1 MQQTNKIY
9 IAGHNGMVGS
19 AIVRKL
25 KVEGFE
31 NLVLRSS
38 KELDLRNQS
47 AVNAFFEAEK
57 PDYVFL
63 AAAKVGGIVANNTYR
78 ADFLYDNLMIEANII
93 HAAFVH
99 KVAKLLFLGS
109 SCIYPK
115 FAPQPMKEEDLLTGI
130 LEQTNEPYAIAKI
143 AGIKL
148 CENYRRQ
155 YGCDF
160 ISAMPT
166 NLYGPGDN
174 YDLEKSHVIPAL
186 IRKMHLGKCLEQV
199 DWAALRADLNRLP
212 IEGVNGNSSE
222 EAIIAKLN
230 KYGITA
236 QQPIANSQQPKTNT
250 QVTLWG
256 SGTPLREFMHVD
268 DLANACY
275 FLMQNYSEEQF
286 VNIGSGQEV
295 SIKELAEM
303 IKDIVGF
310 EGALVFDTSKP
321 DGTPRKL
328 MDSGRLKGIGYK
340 VDISLYSGLKM
351 VYTHR

>member
-1 MQQTNKIY
+1 MQQTNKIF

-25 KVEGFE
+25 KAEGFE

-38 KELDLRNQS
+38 KELDLRDQS

-57 PDYVFL
+57 PEYVFL

-78 ADFLYDNLMIEANII
+78 ADFLYDNLMIEANVV
-93 HAAFVH
+93 HAAYVH
-99 KVAKLLFLGS
+99 KVTKLLFLGS

-130 LEQTNEPYAIAKI
+130 LEPTNEPYAIAKI

-174 YDLEKSHVIPAL
+174 YDLQNSHVIPAL
-186 IRKMHLGKCLEQV
+186 IRKFH
-199 DWAALRADLNRLP
+199 
-212 IEGVNGNSSE
+212 
-222 EAIIAKLN
+222 EAKVSGAKE
-230 KYGITA
+230 
-236 QQPIANSQQPKTNT
+236 
-250 QVTLWG
+250 VVVWG
-256 SGTPLREFMHVD
+256 TGAPLREFMHVD

-275 FLMQNYSEEQF
+275 FLMMNYSDEQF

-328 MDSGRLKGIGYK
+328 MDSGKLMGMGY
-340 VDISLYSGLKM
+340 VNQIDLNSGLQE
-351 VYTHR
+351 VYNKYNND